1 MVRVCRLEVS
11 IVARRNPSRDA
22 GRVIQCRAGEHRMRR
37 TARGS
42 KSSQAKNPV
51 MKYLIIAALVSIIF
65 VLVYSR
71 IRPYLKLIQTVAN
84 SLNAPPEQK
93 TPSRNKLVRCD
104 RCGTWIPADRA
115 MKLNS
120 GLATFCSAECMA
132 QKQRKVAS

>member
-1 MVRVCRLEVS
+1 
-11 IVARRNPSRDA
+11 
-22 GRVIQCRAGEHRMRR
+22 
-37 TARGS
+37 
-42 KSSQAKNPV
+42 

-71 IRPYLKLIQTVAN
+71 VRPYLKLFQQVAN
-84 SLNAPPEQK
+84 SLNAPPEQR

-120 GLATFCSAECMA
+120 GLATYCSAECMA
-132 QKQRKVAS
+132 QKHRKVAS

>member
-1 MVRVCRLEVS
+1 
-11 IVARRNPSRDA
+11 
-22 GRVIQCRAGEHRMRR
+22 
-37 TARGS
+37 
-42 KSSQAKNPV
+42 

-71 IRPYLKLIQTVAN
+71 VRPYLKLIQELTN

-115 MKLNS
+115 MKLGS
-120 GLATFCSAECMA
+120 GLATYCSAECLA